1 VSGIP
6 KARILEQLSAT
17 RLRELA
23 DVFELDGPR
32 RAKDDILASFKRY
45 RRIGTE
51 AILNALSKDEVICLV
66 EVLGLTPVTTKAR
79 GISALLSDAPP
90 SESRRQAPPRQ
101 RQNHSASVTPSR
113 QPSPSHEDVMTT
125 KDTDNSEIL
134 SLSDGQI
141 IDYISNKPIKDSP
154 KEQVRQRVA
163 RALFHEDGIAVSD
176 MESDFKAR
184 VDGKI
189 KKIDIAIFEAGKEH
203 TQEHLRRAVICQKE
217 PKNGNKASYKLRTP
231 EEAKREFE
239 LLKAVM
245 ADDASPNCEY
255 GMWTNGLE
263 VFYFRRKITKF
274 DVKFRH
280 IGQWPMADETIG
292 TRDVAS
298 NARMRRADK
307 EMLKFAFR
315 RCHNF
320 IHGNEG
326 MSKDVA
332 FWQFLYLIFCKMY
345 DERIRNEDRRF
356 WAGAQEED
364 QELHEWHA
372 EIRKRI
378 DSLFADVKAKYDSVF
393 KGNEEIALSDRALAF
408 MVNELSK
415 YDLSR
420 TDVDAKGVAY
430 QEIVGDNLRGD
441 RGQYFTPRC
450 AIKLVVD
457 ILDPQPNERVLDP
470 SCGTGGV
477 LVETISHILEM
488 EKRRTP
494 TDGDGTTD
502 FNTANDAVRQFVEAN
517 LFGCDF
523 DPALVRATTMN
534 LMMAAGSK
542 GNVYHLDSLAFPKGH
557 LEGVQAAN
565 KPITQKGIPLGS
577 MDLVMTNPPFGA
589 DIPITDPG
597 ILGAYDLAAKW
608 TKDKEDGSISRS
620 AGMQT
625 AVAPEVLFIQRA
637 IDWLTPGG
645 RVGIVLPDGILG
657 NPGDEYIRK
666 WILRRCWVLASVDLP
681 VETFIVEANVNILTS
696 LLFLKKKTKEEIA
709 AEDLGQQ
716 VDYPVFMAVAEKVG
730 FDRRGN
736 TLYERTPEG
745 EDRLEDQ
752 VEVES
757 IRVGNRVEK
766 RTLHRKVKIVD
777 DDLPKI
783 AKAYHAFRSEN
794 PEPGIPRKG
803 SGQ

>member
-1 VSGIP
+1 MSKKKTTQDSSG
-6 KARILEQLSAT
+6 S
-17 RLRELA
+17 
-23 DVFELDGPR
+23 
-32 RAKDDILASFKRY
+32 
-45 RRIGTE
+45 
-51 AILNALSKDEVICLV
+51 
-66 EVLGLTPVTTKAR
+66 
-79 GISALLSDAPP
+79 
-90 SESRRQAPPRQ
+90 
-101 RQNHSASVTPSR
+101 
-113 QPSPSHEDVMTT
+113 
-125 KDTDNSEIL
+125 SEIF

-141 IDYISNKPIKDSP
+141 IDYISNKAIKDNP

-176 MESDFKAR
+176 MEADFK
-184 VDGKI
+184 VKVEGKN
-189 KKIDIAIFEAGKEH
+189 KKLDIAIFETGEEH
-203 TQEHLRRAVICQKE
+203 TQEHLRRAVVCQKE
-217 PKNGNKASYKLRTP
+217 PKAGSKSSYKLRTA
-231 EEAKREFE
+231 EEAKKEFE

-245 ADDASPNCEY
+245 GDEASPKCDY

-263 VFYFRRKITKF
+263 VFYFRRKVEMF
-274 DVKFRH
+274 DMRF
-280 IGQWPMADETIG
+280 IPMGQWPMADETLG

-307 EMLKFAFR
+307 DMLKFAFR

-326 MSKDVA
+326 MSKDAA
-332 FWQFLYLIFCKMY
+332 FWQFLYLIFCKMF
-345 DERIRNEDRRF
+345 DERKRSQDRRF
-356 WAGAQEED
+356 WAGAQEEN
-364 QELHEWHA
+364 QKESEWHA

-378 DSLFADVKAKYDSVF
+378 DSLFLDVKKKYKSVF
-393 KGNEEIALSDRALAF
+393 KGNEEISLSDRALAF

-420 TDVDAKGVAY
+420 TEVDAKGVAY
-430 QEIVGDNLRGD
+430 QEIVGNNLRGD

-457 ILDPQPNERVLDP
+457 ILAPQPHERVLDP
-470 SCGTGGV
+470 SCGTGGF
-477 LVETISHILEM
+477 LVETVSNILKLER
-488 EKRRTP
+488 KL
-494 TDGDGTTD
+494 TDSDGEGSTD
-502 FNTANDAVRQFVEAN
+502 FKTANEAVRAFVDAN
-517 LFGCDF
+517 LFGSDF

-542 GNVYHLDSLAFPKGH
+542 GNVFHLDSLAFPKGH
-557 LEGVQAAN
+557 LDGVAPAN
-565 KPITQKGIPLGS
+565 KSIAQGGIPLGS

-608 TKDKEDGSISRS
+608 SKNKEDGTITRTE
-620 AGMQT
+620 GMQT

-637 IDWLTPGG
+637 IDWLKPGG
-645 RVGIVLPDGILG
+645 RLGIVLPDGILG

-696 LLFLKKKTKEEIA
+696 LLFLKKKTEEEIR

-716 VDYPVFMAVAEKVG
+716 TDYPVFMAVAEKVG

-757 IRVGNRVEK
+757 IRVGDRLEK

-777 DDLPKI
+777 NDLPKI
-783 AKAYHAFRSEN
+783 AKAYHEFRAKN
-794 PEPGIPRKG
+794 PEPGMKRE
-803 SGQ
+803 S